1 MYDFVLK
8 TIEIIL
14 DDVDNIHLEDIPAFK
29 FAYSG
34 AMGEAGAID
43 FLSIK
48 DDIFY
53 HHINYAYGNQDVVD
67 KVFSGFFKPFVDVM
81 NQSFLGFMDD
91 FDGWKKYDL
100 GFGNFLYLR
109 NEYVERFERLANAY
123 DENVLNSHSFFYNS
137 VDLLLLKCFNALND
151 K

>member
-1 MYDFVLK
+1 MIDFALN
-8 TIEIIL
+8 TIEISL
-14 DDVDNIHLEDIPAFK
+14 EEVDNIHLEDIPAFK

-48 DDIFY
+48 DDMFY
-53 HHINYAYGNQDVVD
+53 HHINYAYGNQEVVD

-81 NQSFLGFMDD
+81 NRSCLGFMEDL
-91 FDGWKKYDL
+91 DGWEKYAL

-109 NEYVERFERLANAY
+109 KEYVKRFKKIAKAY
-123 DENVLNSHSFFYNS
+123 NKNIFKSYSFFYNS
-137 VDLLLLKCFNALND
+137 VDLLLLMCFNVSND